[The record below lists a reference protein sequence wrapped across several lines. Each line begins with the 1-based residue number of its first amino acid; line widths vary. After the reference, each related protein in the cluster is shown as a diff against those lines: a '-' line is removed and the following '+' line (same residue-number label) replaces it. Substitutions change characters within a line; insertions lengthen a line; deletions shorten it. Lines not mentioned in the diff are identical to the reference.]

1 MFQNRLEY
9 LTFYYSWGKYIFKKA
24 CMQDGPRVEKCPTA
38 IQFLATYVI
47 VMDVSNRQT
56 SGHPDRQTESDV

>member
-1 MFQNRLEY
+1 
-9 LTFYYSWGKYIFKKA
+9 
-24 CMQDGPRVEKCPTA
+24 MQDGPRVEKCPTA